1 MGRGEARDQT
11 PIDWRAPGR
20 SGPKTAVILPARNEE
35 IPLPGVLAE
44 IPAEAIDLLVV
55 VDNGST
61 DRTAEVAQ
69 RAGAVVVTEPR
80 AGYGFACAA
89 GVRVAAE
96 QDAEVLV
103 FLDADGSFDPAQ
115 MPDLLAPIKSG
126 RADLVLGSRRA
137 GGMERGAMPPHA
149 RFGNG
154 LVALL
159 MRLLYRLQVTDL
171 GPYRAIRADLLAQ
184 LAMRE
189 MTYGWPTE
197 MMVKAA
203 RQGACVVEVPVRYR
217 VRRGGRSKVSGT
229 LRGTMLATYY
239 ILFVTLRYAFGRK
252 GHKGA

>member
-1 MGRGEARDQT
+1 MRDET
-11 PIDWRAPGR
+11 PIDRRAPGR
-20 SGPKTAVILPARNEE
+20 SSASLKTAAILPARNEE

-61 DRTAEVAQ
+61 DRTAEVAR
-69 RAGAVVVTEPR
+69 RAGALVVTEPR
-80 AGYGFACAA
+80 AGYGFACAV

-103 FLDADGSFDPAQ
+103 FMDADGSFDPAQ

-126 RADLVLGSRRA
+126 RADLVLGSRPA

-203 RQGACVVEVPVRYR
+203 RQGARVIEVPVRYR

-239 ILFVTLRYAFGRK
+239 VLFVTLRYAFGWK
-252 GHKGA
+252 GHEGA

>member
-1 MGRGEARDQT
+1 M
-11 PIDWRAPGR
+11 
-20 SGPKTAVILPARNEE
+20 KTAVILPARNEAS
-35 IPLPGVLAE
+35 PLPGVLAE
-44 IPAEAIDLLVV
+44 IPTEVVDLVVV
-55 VDNGST
+55 VDNGSA
-61 DRTAEVAQ
+61 DGTAAVARQ
-69 RAGAVVVTEPR
+69 AGAVVVSEPR

-89 GVRVAAE
+89 GVRAAAE
-96 QDAEVLV
+96 QGAEVMV

-115 MPDLLAPIKSG
+115 MPDLLAPISFG
-126 RADLVLGSRRA
+126 RADLVLGSRRS

-149 RFGNG
+149 RLGNG

-159 MRLLYRLQVTDL
+159 MRLLYGLQVTDL
-171 GPYRAIRADLLAQ
+171 GPYRAIRADLLAYIG
-184 LAMRE
+184 MRE

-203 RQGACVVEVPVRYR
+203 REGARVVEVPVRYR

-252 GHKGA
+252 GKAGA